1 MYIILQCV
9 LEATGDAEFTI
20 HRELRSTTAL
30 EIAGPYNAKG
40 DADDPQDAQ
49 DLKEPLRCCPVRGG
63 ALSTARRVLPERSDR
78 RG

>member
-30 EIAGPYNAKG
+30 E
-40 DADDPQDAQ
+40 
-49 DLKEPLRCCPVRGG
+49 
-63 ALSTARRVLPERSDR
+63 
-78 RG
+78 